1 MHHNEPRPVIQ
12 LAVKSVEQEKEV
24 ESEEQIDPIQ
34 EAKAKLEAN
43 KDKPDSDESDG
54 EDEKI
59 RKDLCS
65 PRVSVVLRN

>member
-12 LAVKSVEQEKEV
+12 PVVKSVEPEKEV
-24 ESEEQIDPIQ
+24 ESEEQIDQSQ
-34 EAKAKLEAN
+34 EAKAKPEAS
-43 KDKPDSDESDG
+43 KDKPDGDESDG

-65 PRVSVVLRN
+65 PRVSVVLV